1 MDTLTLNE
9 AAAPDDSDEQL
20 AKARLGERAALAALV
35 RAHQRSV
42 YSLALRMLGTRD
54 QAEDLTQDVFMQLSA
69 NVKSIESGSH
79 LLFWLRRVT
88 TNRAIDQ
95 LRRRSRLEMTP
106 WDDDTP
112 LVALLAPA
120 LAWAAP
126 NPRLVLPDLTAL
138 AHKATESVTISL
150 DPSLLAMAGRFLN
163 ADDPQDAAT
172 KEILKGLQGI
182 YVRSYTFDQDSAYRQ
197 ADIDAIRNQ
206 LSAPGWNRLVETR
219 SRKTQADVDIYIMV
233 ENNQAIGL
241 ALIASE
247 PRQITI
253 VNIVGSIDLDKL
265 HKLEGQFGVPK
276 LDVDMPKAPTPNPK
290 K

>member
-1 MDTLTLNE
+1 MRYCN
-9 AAAPDDSDEQL
+9 
-20 AKARLGERAALAALV
+20 LGL
-35 RAHQRSV
+35 
-42 YSLALRMLGTRD
+42 
-54 QAEDLTQDVFMQLSA
+54 
-69 NVKSIESGSH
+69 
-79 LLFWLRRVT
+79 
-88 TNRAIDQ
+88 
-95 LRRRSRLEMTP
+95 
-106 WDDDTP
+106 
-112 LVALLAPA
+112 LVALLTPV

-138 AHKATESVTISL
+138 AHKATDSVTISL
-150 DPSLLAMAGRFLN
+150 DP
-163 ADDPQDAAT
+163 
-172 KEILKGLQGI
+172 
-182 YVRSYTFDQDSAYRQ
+182 AYKQ

-219 SRKTQADVDIYIMV
+219 SRKTQANVDIYIMV

-253 VNIVGSIDLDKL
+253 VNIVGAIDLDKL

-276 LDVDMPKAPTPNPK
+276 LDVDMPKAPIPNPK